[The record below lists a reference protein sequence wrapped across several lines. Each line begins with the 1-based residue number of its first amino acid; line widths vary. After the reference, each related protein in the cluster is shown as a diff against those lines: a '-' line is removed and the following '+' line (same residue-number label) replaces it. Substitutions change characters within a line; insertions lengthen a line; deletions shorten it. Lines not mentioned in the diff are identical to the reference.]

1 MTALSPF
8 AAPGPGLIRLLAAAS
23 APLLPRARRL
33 LLASGRERYL
43 SRRGGAGTGRFLGR
57 QASSTL
63 GIDRRADASGTAG
76 GGHRRRA
83 LNSVDEV
90 IAVGEEEGVQF
101 RVAGLGA
108 EHAPGCTD
116 GVRHGPVSGAA
127 GPVRTDVLKDA
138 YPELAVEE
146 DGEAG

>member
-1 MTALSPF
+1 MTTPGSF
-8 AAPGPGLIRLLAAAS
+8 TTPGPGLIRLLAAVS
-23 APLLPRARRL
+23 APLLPRVRRL
-33 LLASGRERYL
+33 LLASGRERHL
-43 SRRGGAGTGRFLGR
+43 SRRGGAGTGRLPGR

-63 GIDRRADASGTAG
+63 GADRRANASGTAG

-90 IAVGEEEGVQF
+90 VAVGEEEGIQF

-116 GVRHGPVSGAA
+116 GVRHSPVSGAA